1 MIVYNVTVKV
11 THAIEEKWLHWMK
24 TVHMDEVVATGMF
37 NQASLFRLHDVM
49 DEEGITY
56 VAQYSTDSMQRYQ
69 RYINDFAPIMR
80 EKGFSLFGDQ
90 FIAFRSVLEKI
101 A

>member
-1 MIVYNVTVKV
+1 
-11 THAIEEKWLHWMK
+11 WLQWM
-24 TVHMDEVVATGMF
+24 TTIHMDEVVATGMF
-37 NQASLFRLHDVM
+37 DQASLYRLQDAV

-56 VAQYSTDSMQRYQ
+56 VAQYTTDSMQRYHT
-69 RYINDFAPIMR
+69 YINDFAPIMR